1 MEVALIMVDDTA
13 ILQGA
18 RVCGIV
24 ILQSFLEQCVCLAI
38 GADTRDTI
46 RQSSDFVNE
55 CEIAFKMEGVRGCYG
70 ERIDTD

>member
-18 RVCGIV
+18 SVRGVV
-24 ILQSFLEQCVCLAI
+24 ILQGFLEQCVCCAI

-55 CEIAFKMEGVRGCYG
+55 CEIAFKVESVCGCYG